1 MHPTPSIG
9 VRSVR
14 GLLPSVT
21 PAALSTLIGAGVVAA
36 CGATAVAILAAPPD
50 REAVAALL
58 HGAVVAIPVAL
69 GCAALARRRDDRF
82 ALLLV
87 AAGLLWATTAL
98 AESGNGLLYSAG
110 RMLAWCSDLAVLLL
124 LLTFPSGRLR
134 TTRERQLAKALVATL
149 ALGYLSTALL
159 VDGYPLPTPYSS
171 CESGCPGNALNIVS
185 WPFID
190 DVVRPVRE
198 VATAVLYGAV
208 LAILVQR
215 SRTSARLMKIALG
228 PVLLVAAF
236 RAVAVVIYLVARHA
250 GVHGDVIRTIGWA
263 YVATLPLVAIS
274 FAAGIGLRRFHV
286 AGVLRRLGVRL
297 SARPSTTDLTS
308 AMAEALED
316 PSVRIVYRVPG
327 EDGRWADATG
337 WPVMA
342 PAPDGETGVVELRS
356 QDRVL
361 GALLYDVTAGP
372 DPALLDAMAAYA
384 VVVLENLWLVEQ
396 LQASLRELSASRG
409 RIVAVADASRHAIE
423 RDLHDGAQ
431 QRLVGLRLALG
442 LQSDRLRSGAPAEA
456 AALQQLGTEVEEAID
471 HIRELALGIYPSLL
485 AERGLPDALRSAAR
499 RSSVSTAVHADG
511 VGRYRREV
519 ESTVYFACLEA
530 MQNAA
535 KHAEGATEVGVA
547 LSTRDGLAFEV
558 RDDGRGFDQAAVPP
572 GTGLLNVRDRI
583 TALGG
588 SVRIESQ
595 PGMGT
600 LVAGVLPVR
609 EHEG

>member
-1 MHPTPSIG
+1 
-9 VRSVR
+9 
-14 GLLPSVT
+14 
-21 PAALSTLIGAGVVAA
+21 
-36 CGATAVAILAAPPD
+36 
-50 REAVAALL
+50 
-58 HGAVVAIPVAL
+58 
-69 GCAALARRRDDRF
+69 
-82 ALLLV
+82 
-87 AAGLLWATTAL
+87 
-98 AESGNGLLYSAG
+98 
-110 RMLAWCSDLAVLLL
+110 
-124 LLTFPSGRLR
+124 
-134 TTRERQLAKALVATL
+134 
-149 ALGYLSTALL
+149 
-159 VDGYPLPTPYSS
+159 
-171 CESGCPGNALNIVS
+171 
-185 WPFID
+185 
-190 DVVRPVRE
+190 
-198 VATAVLYGAV
+198 
-208 LAILVQR
+208 
-215 SRTSARLMKIALG
+215 
-228 PVLLVAAF
+228 
-236 RAVAVVIYLVARHA
+236 
-250 GVHGDVIRTIGWA
+250 
-263 YVATLPLVAIS
+263 VATLPLVAIS

-456 AALQQLGTEVEEAID
+456 AVLQQLGAEVEEAID

-499 RSSVSTAVHADG
+499 RSSVWTSVDADG

-535 KHAEGATEVGVA
+535 KHAEGATEVAVA

-595 PGMGT
+595 PGTGT

-609 EHEG
+609 EHEA